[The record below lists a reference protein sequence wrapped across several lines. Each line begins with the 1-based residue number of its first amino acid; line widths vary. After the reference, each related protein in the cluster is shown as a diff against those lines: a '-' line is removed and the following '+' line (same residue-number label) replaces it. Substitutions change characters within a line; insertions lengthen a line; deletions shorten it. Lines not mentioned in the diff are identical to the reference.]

1 MNNKVF
7 KEIIRREIDMMFGGE
22 KPKKNVLPTIPDV
35 EPPVSVSQSSQ
46 SLSDA
51 DDKNEPGKRSRKDAE
66 GKGAQASLALDLH
79 QGPAKMEAEDKNDQ

>member
-46 SLSDA
+46 SLSDP
-51 DDKNEPGKRSRKDAE
+51 DEKNELRGRSRKDAE
-66 GKGAQASLALDLH
+66 RKGAQASLALDL
-79 QGPAKMEAEDKNDQ
+79 QKSLAKMEGEDLKEQ